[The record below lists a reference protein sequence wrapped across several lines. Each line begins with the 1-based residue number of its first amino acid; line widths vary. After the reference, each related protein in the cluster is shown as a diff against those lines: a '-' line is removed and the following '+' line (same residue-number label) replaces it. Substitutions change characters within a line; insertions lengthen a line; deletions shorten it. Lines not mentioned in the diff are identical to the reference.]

1 MTTEDEKLIGKL
13 EAALGQSL
21 SGTPRTVSR
30 EELLSFLINQ
40 WKHGKCTVMDITRAK
55 MDLDVADAQIR
66 SAEAGERNAKY
77 MLASV
82 VAAAISAIASLMSAL
97 TLFGHGH

>member
-1 MTTEDEKLIGKL
+1 MY
-13 EAALGQSL
+13 
-21 SGTPRTVSR
+21 
-30 EELLSFLINQ
+30 
-40 WKHGKCTVMDITRAK
+40 VMDITRAK

-97 TLFGHGH
+97 T